1 MEQMYYTVQEIALL
15 LRLSNETIR
24 EKLRNKKMDG
34 IKIGKSWR
42 ITEANFKKFIGDW
55 K

>member
-1 MEQMYYTVQEIALL
+1 MELQFYTVKYVAQYLELTE
-15 LRLSNETIR
+15 ETIR
-24 EKLRNKKMDG
+24 EKLRKGEIDG

-42 ITEANFKKFIGDW
+42 VSEENLKKFLNN